1 MNNVYERETTRQIAN
16 ATIAHMELLKQALDA
31 ADFQQS
37 QAETFKQMAQE
48 AGEELVH
55 AKDRHVQDEATIQ
68 IKDSEI
74 AQLHEVQKQNEAIIA
89 ELKEKLEEAESQL
102 ESASKKKDPAIKA
115 VK

>member
-1 MNNVYERETTRQIAN
+1 MNNVYERETARQIAN

-31 ADFQQS
+31 ADYQQS
-37 QAETFKQMAQE
+37 QVETFKQMAKE

-74 AQLHEVQKQNEAIIA
+74 AQLHEAQKQNEAIIA
-89 ELKEKLEEAESQL
+89 ELKEKLEETESQPQ
-102 ESASKKKDPAIKA
+102 SASKKNDAAIKA

>member
-16 ATIAHMELLKQALDA
+16 ATIAHMEMLKQALDA

-37 QAETFKQMAQE
+37 QAESFKQMAKE

-74 AQLHEVQKQNEAIIA
+74 AQLRQAQEQNEAIIA
-89 ELKEKLEEAESQL
+89 ELKKKLEEAESKL
-102 ESASKKKDPAIKA
+102 NSVSEKKDAAIKA